1 MLIMSSYVLHFARLS
16 HYSLDVVEVLDNQ
29 WLQLPVDEQLVLE
42 HHAAQLLIHW
52 SLVSSSECQAS
63 QQRRHIL
70 SDKRSKSA
78 SYACLIY

>member
-1 MLIMSSYVLHFARLS
+1 MLIMPSYVLHFARLG

-29 WLQLPVDEQLVLE
+29 RLQLPADEQLVLE